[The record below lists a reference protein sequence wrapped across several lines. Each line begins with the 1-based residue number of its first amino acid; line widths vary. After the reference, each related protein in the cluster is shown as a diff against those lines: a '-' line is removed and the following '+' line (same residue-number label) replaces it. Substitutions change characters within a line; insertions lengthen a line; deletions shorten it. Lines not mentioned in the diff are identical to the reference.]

1 MNAVLWTAFSYVALA
16 PDNRSR
22 LTIRRSRLIIAPM
35 LRVAFA
41 GLGAMGAPM
50 AKNLHR
56 AGLLRAVWNRSAAKG
71 AALAAELGCE
81 SPATLKDLA
90 ARVDAVVI
98 CVSADADVRAVI
110 EALAPGLAP
119 NTLVIDCS
127 TVSADTARWAETF
140 LAARRAEFVDAPVSG
155 GVEGAQ
161 KGTLAIMT
169 GGEPAAFERAKPVL
183 AAMGKTIE
191 HFGPAGSGQA
201 TKATNQIM
209 CAGIIRA
216 CAEAMAFAGAHQLP
230 LERVVSTLG
239 AGAGSSWYFV
249 HRAPNMVRESYPA
262 GFRIKLH
269 AKDLRICRDMAARF
283 GVSLPVV
290 DSMLAEYAEL
300 MALGFGDEDI
310 SATHRLKQA
319 LFKNAPRRGA

>member
-1 MNAVLWTAFSYVALA
+1 
-16 PDNRSR
+16 
-22 LTIRRSRLIIAPM
+22 
-35 LRVAFA
+35 
-41 GLGAMGAPM
+41 M

-56 AGLLRAVWNRSAAKG
+56 AGLLQSVWNRTSAKA
-71 AALAAELGCE
+71 AALATELGCQ
-81 SPATLKDLA
+81 SPASLA
-90 ARVDAVVI
+90 DFAKGLDAAVI

-110 EALAPGLAP
+110 ESLAPALSQGA
-119 NTLVIDCS
+119 LVIDCS
-127 TVSADTARWAETF
+127 TVSADTARWAEQR
-140 LAARRAEFVDAPVSG
+140 LAANSIQFVDAPVSG

-169 GGEPAAFERAKPVL
+169 GGDRGAFERAQPIL
-183 AAMGKTIE
+183 GAMGKTIE

-216 CAEAMAFAGAHQLP
+216 CAEAMAFAGAHGLP
-230 LERVVSTLG
+230 LDRVVSTLG

-249 HRAPNMVRESYPA
+249 HRAPNMVRGSYPA

-269 AKDLRICRDMAARF
+269 AKDLGICRDMAARF

-290 DSMLAEYAEL
+290 DSMLAEYATL
-300 MALGFGDEDI
+300 MAQGYGDEDI

-319 LFKNAPRRGA
+319 LFEAAAKRNA

>member
-1 MNAVLWTAFSYVALA
+1 
-16 PDNRSR
+16 
-22 LTIRRSRLIIAPM
+22 M
-35 LRVAFA
+35 LRVGFA

-50 AKNLHR
+50 AKNLHK
-56 AGLLRAVWNRSAAKG
+56 AGLLTAVWNRSGEKAQ
-71 AALAAELGCE
+71 ALATELGCQAP
-81 SPATLKDLA
+81 PALDTFAHGL
-90 ARVDAVVI
+90 DAVVI
-98 CVSADADVRAVI
+98 CVSADADVRAVL
-110 EALAPGLAP
+110 ETMAPGLTRG
-119 NTLVIDCS
+119 TLVIDCS
-127 TVSADTARWAETF
+127 TVSADTARWAEKF
-140 LAARRAEFVDAPVSG
+140 LGERGVLFLDAPVSG
-155 GVEGAQ
+155 GVEGARN
-161 KGTLAIMT
+161 GALAIMC
-169 GGEPAAFERAKPVL
+169 GGMPAAFEASRPIL

-191 HFGPAGSGQA
+191 HFGPAGAGQA

-249 HRAPNMVRESYPA
+249 HRAPNMVRGTYPA

-269 AKDLRICRDMAARF
+269 AKDLGICRDMAARF

-290 DSMLAEYAEL
+290 DAMLAEYAEL
-300 MALGFGDEDI
+300 IKQGYGDEDI

-319 LFKNAPRRGA
+319 LFDQAPPRGA

>member
-1 MNAVLWTAFSYVALA
+1 
-16 PDNRSR
+16 
-22 LTIRRSRLIIAPM
+22 M
-35 LRVAFA
+35 LRVGFL
-41 GLGAMGAPM
+41 GLGAMGIPM

-56 AGLLRAVWNRSAAKG
+56 AGLLHSVWNRSTDKAQ
-71 AALAAELGCE
+71 ALATELGVLAPTSLPE
-81 SPATLKDLA
+81 FAQPLA
-90 ARVDAVVI
+90 AIVI
-98 CVSADADVRAVI
+98 CVSADADVRQVI
-110 EALAPGLAP
+110 TGMAPGIGP
-119 NTLVIDCS
+119 GTLVIDCS

-140 LAARRAEFVDAPVSG
+140 LAERGARFLDAPVSG

-161 KGTLAIMT
+161 KATLAIMC
-169 GGEPAAFERAKPVL
+169 GGSPEAFDNAGPVL

-191 HFGPAGSGQA
+191 HFGAAGSGQA

-216 CAEAMAFAGAHQLP
+216 CAEAMAFAGAHNLP

-249 HRAPNMVRESYPA
+249 HRAPNMVRGAYPA
-262 GFRIKLH
+262 GFRVRLH
-269 AKDLRICRDMAARF
+269 AKDLGICRDMAARM

-290 DSMLAEYAEL
+290 DSMLAEYAQL
-300 MALGFGDEDI
+300 IAQGFGDEDI

-319 LFKNAPRRGA
+319 LFQDAAGKT